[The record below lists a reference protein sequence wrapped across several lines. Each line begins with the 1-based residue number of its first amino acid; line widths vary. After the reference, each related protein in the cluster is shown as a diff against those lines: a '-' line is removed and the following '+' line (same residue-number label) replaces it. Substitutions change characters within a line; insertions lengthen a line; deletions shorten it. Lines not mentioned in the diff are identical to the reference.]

1 MSHGHTR
8 AHRTQSGRGTKLNQS
23 FATRIKASP
32 SGGPSAR
39 LATCLKV
46 TDQAGG
52 RVPAADVLD
61 DLTFASV
68 DASVPREFALD
79 ASSDLSG
86 STFWKLGR
94 QWIDGFGRP
103 GGPEAET
110 RRLPERVRADRGR
123 IAYQGMAR
131 ASPTATPLALRLL
144 PEIPP

>member
-23 FATRIKASP
+23 FATRIKASH

-86 STFWKLGR
+86 SAFWKLGR

-110 RRLPERVRADRGR
+110 GRLPRIHADHGPHRLPGHGPSLADGNATR
-123 IAYQGMAR
+123 
-131 ASPTATPLALRLL
+131 SPADS
-144 PEIPP
+144 